1 MPITKIKAP
10 EIRFNYPGRAGF
22 SSGYEKLIR
31 QQFTKRLSDINRIIN
46 KELKRL
52 IAELSADSPKASG
65 LLAKSWDFVNDSKL
79 DGQGRGLRLA
89 IRLFNTAPQSYFRI
103 VGRKGGTM
111 PPLRAIR
118 SWCKRKGI
126 SDKAAYA
133 IARKI
138 AKQGTKRYRTGENVL
153 DINPKTQKFKRTS
166 PYIRTLERILQL
178 LKWFL

>member
-1 MPITKIKAP
+1 MAITKIKAP
-10 EIRFNYPGRAGF
+10 VIRFNYPGRAGF

-31 QQFTKRLSDINRIIN
+31 QQFDKRLSDINRIIN
-46 KELKRL
+46 KELKKL
-52 IAELSADSPKASG
+52 VAELSADSPKASG
-65 LLAKSWDFVNDSKL
+65 LLAKSWDFVNESKL
-79 DGQGRGLRLA
+79 DGRGLRLA
-89 IRLFNTAPQSYFRI
+89 IRLFNTAPKSYFRI

-111 PPLRAIR
+111 PPIRAIR

-133 IARKI
+133 IAKRI

-153 DINPKTQKFKRTS
+153 DIDPKTQKFKRTS

-178 LKWFL
+178 LK